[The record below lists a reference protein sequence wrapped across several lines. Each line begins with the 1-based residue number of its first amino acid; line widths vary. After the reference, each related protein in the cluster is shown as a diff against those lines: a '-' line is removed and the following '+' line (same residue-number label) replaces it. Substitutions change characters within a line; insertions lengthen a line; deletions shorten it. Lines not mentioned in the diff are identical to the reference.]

1 MEGKVIMFDASGA
14 EIGETY
20 TRRARQLV
28 KQQRAIWAD
37 DAHTAIR
44 FMPDSVEDWE
54 LEPAPV
60 AAPGPTTAPEV
71 DRTGALY
78 AIAAKRMSDR
88 RRIIWHSVLLIP
100 VFILIAIWGVTSY
113 NSWRHGGE
121 GFLIFM
127 GFCWGIWITAYVNH
141 LRNYLKSSDF
151 LPRSTKR
158 RLMLDAEVDRL
169 KRMGYTE

>member
-1 MEGKVIMFDASGA
+1 MEGKVIMLDASGA

-28 KQQRAIWAD
+28 KQQRAMWAD

-44 FMPDSVEDWE
+44 FMPDTAEDWE
-54 LEPAPV
+54 LEPTPV
-60 AAPGPTTAPEV
+60 AGPTPPAPET

-78 AIAAKRMSDR
+78 AIAARRMRDR
-88 RRIIWHSVLLIP
+88 RRIIWHTLALIP
-100 VFILIAIWGVTSY
+100 VFLIIFLWGMTSY
-113 NSWRHGGE
+113 HGSRQGE

-127 GFCWGIWITAYVNH
+127 GFSWGVWMTLYINH
-141 LRNYLKSSDF
+141 LRSYIKSCDYI
-151 LPRSTKR
+151 PRSTR
-158 RLMLDAEVDRL
+158 RRIMLDAEVDRL